1 MHCLAV
7 SATSVR
13 RVLNLDN
20 SATPAHF
27 LQPGRVA
34 FSSSIFLA
42 KQAKHET
49 DEREADNVRSGF

>member
-1 MHCLAV
+1 
-7 SATSVR
+7 
-13 RVLNLDN
+13 LNLDN